1 MKKWF
6 ERGIL
11 RFVIY
16 TYIFLFSV
24 SIGPEAYMAAGR
36 NFFFVDSYIAEI
48 DTPYYGTNTTTQMLK
63 HFNSYGN
70 NKAVNFTAKSP
81 ASRPIYIKEA
91 PTIQGK
97 ESVVGQALPLWDR
110 CDIVIEK
117 GLDLQT
123 YYNVLLHEYLHCL
136 GYTHS
141 WNRNDLMYFS
151 VSYCPEENI
160 IKYAK
165 EIEERNK

>member
-1 MKKWF
+1 
-6 ERGIL
+6 
-11 RFVIY
+11 
-16 TYIFLFSV
+16 
-24 SIGPEAYMAAGR
+24 MAAGR

-48 DTPYYGTNTTTQMLK
+48 DTPHYGNKTTIDMLE
-63 HFNSYGN
+63 HFNQYGGGN
-70 NKAVNFTAKSP
+70 AVRWVAKDSFL
-81 ASRPIYIKEA
+81 SRAIYIREA
-91 PTIQGK
+91 SEIKGQETVI
-97 ESVVGQALPLWDR
+97 GQALPLWTK

-117 GLDLQT
+117 GLDLTT

-141 WNRNDLMYFS
+141 RDENDLMYYS
-151 VSYCPEENI
+151 VSYCSEENI

>member
-1 MKKWF
+1 M
-6 ERGIL
+6 IL
-11 RFVIY
+11 RFVVY
-16 TYIFLFSV
+16 SYVLLFSV
-24 SIGPEAYMAAGR
+24 TLGPEAYMAAGR

-48 DTPYYGTNTTTQMLK
+48 DTPHYGNSTTKQMLE
-63 HFNSYGN
+63 HFNQHGN
-70 NKAVNFTAKSP
+70 GKAVQWAAKDTIL
-81 ASRPIYIKEA
+81 SRAIYIRESEN
-91 PTIQGK
+91 IQGK
-97 ESVVGQALPLWDR
+97 ESVVGQALPLWTS
-110 CDIVIEK
+110 CDIIIEK
-117 GLDLQT
+117 GLDLET

-141 WNRNDLMYFS
+141 RDQNDLMYYS